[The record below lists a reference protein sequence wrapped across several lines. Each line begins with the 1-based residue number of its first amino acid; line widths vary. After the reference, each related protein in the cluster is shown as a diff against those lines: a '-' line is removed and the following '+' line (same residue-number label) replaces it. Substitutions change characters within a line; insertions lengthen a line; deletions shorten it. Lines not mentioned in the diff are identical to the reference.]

1 MVQNSLPGT
10 SPLLAVALAF
20 LAGLASHP
28 ANWWAAAAAGGG
40 GPEGFGH
47 DLEES
52 TSTST
57 ATTSAVAWV
66 ECPELNL
73 TRDCEEAALPARP
86 LRVAGGGV
94 WATIELPLAVTVVGV
109 IAFEIYL
116 VVFVGHSCERR
127 AVEKRKRQPLG
138 EVRLQLAQ

>member
-1 MVQNSLPGT
+1 MVENTLPGT

-47 DLEES
+47 TPEEPS
-52 TSTST
+52 STST
-57 ATTSAVAWV
+57 ATTTAEWSV

-86 LRVAGGGV
+86 LRVAGGGF
-94 WATIELPLAVTVVGV
+94 WATIELPLTAAVASVVV
-109 IAFEIYL
+109 AEIYV
-116 VVFVGHSCERR
+116 VVFVGRSCERR